1 MIVHYQRKRR
11 QNSNYSLEFIF
22 ADVRS
27 RLKNICNIRLIEAPY
42 LSNGLL
48 RRILIA
54 IHAWWNQGSITH
66 VTGDITFAT
75 ILLPPKTTILT
86 ILDCGI
92 LIRSKGIR
100 RWIIRKLWF
109 DLPIKKCRFVTTI
122 SESAAADLLSNCSLD
137 KAKLR
142 VIPVAISERFTFQP
156 KEAAPSKVHRLL
168 HIGTAP
174 NKNLPRLIEAI
185 AGLDVELSIIGRI
198 SSECEAILATNKIH
212 YRNLYNISED
222 EIIEEYSKA
231 DILCFVS
238 LYEGFGMPI
247 LEAQA
252 IGRPVL
258 TSNRSSMPEVAG
270 DAALLVNPES
280 VEEIRAGI
288 VELMNSTELCKLLV
302 DRGCENVK
310 RFSPLQIALA
320 YANLYAEVDGRVSP
334 KMYNPR

>member
-1 MIVHYQRKRR
+1 
-11 QNSNYSLEFIF
+11 
-22 ADVRS
+22 VRS
-27 RLKNICNIRLIEAPY
+27 RLKNICNIKVVEAPC

-48 RRILIA
+48 RRILIV
-54 IHAWWNQGSITH
+54 IHAWWNQGKITH

-75 ILLPPKTTILT
+75 LLLPRQTTVLT

-92 LIRSKGIR
+92 LIRTTGIR

-109 DLPIKKCRFVTTI
+109 DLPMKKCRFVTTI
-122 SESAAADLLSNCSLD
+122 SQSAAADLLSNCSLD
-137 KAKLR
+137 EAKLKI
-142 VIPVAISERFTFQP
+142 IPVAISERFTFHP
-156 KEAAPSKVHRLL
+156 KEAPHSKRPRLL

-185 AGLDVELSIIGRI
+185 AGLDVELCIIGKI
-198 SSECEAILATNKIH
+198 SSECESKLTTYNIR

-222 EIIEEYSKA
+222 AIIDEYRNA
-231 DILCFVS
+231 DIVCFVS

-280 VEEIRAGI
+280 VLDIREGI
-288 VELMNSTELCKLLV
+288 VQLMNSPELCKLLV
-302 DRGCENVK
+302 ARGCENVK
-310 RFSPLQIALA
+310 RFSPLQIASA
-320 YANLYAEVDGRVSP
+320 YANLYAEIDNQLARS
-334 KMYNPR
+334 K